1 MDMATSFSASSV
13 LLVRAGWRRRLHSIG
28 EEHRICLEALE
39 RTRLSAVF
47 FSFLNFQKRIL
58 VNILH
63 NFHHFREEENCVRS
77 TRHAVA
83 VPLVTQTFGGCLL
96 S

>member
-1 MDMATSFSASSV
+1 
-13 LLVRAGWRRRLHSIG
+13 
-28 EEHRICLEALE
+28 LE

-47 FSFLNFQKRIL
+47 FFFFNFQKRIP

-63 NFHHFREEENCVRS
+63 NFDHFREEDNCLRS
-77 TRHAVA
+77 TRHAAA